1 MSTFPGITSVI
12 HITLRKFVYH
22 IKRQDSVI
30 PSMYLYWDIY
40 YTASYNTSSKNLE
53 TLNAFYSK
61 STFRRARSYTS
72 LRKII
77 DDMSL
82 PPASPAFP

>member
-1 MSTFPGITSVI
+1 M
-12 HITLRKFVYH
+12 TLCKVLYH

-40 YTASYNTSSKNLE
+40 NTASYNTSSKNLE

-72 LRKII
+72 LRKIV
-77 DDMSL
+77 DDMHIVMIRY
-82 PPASPAFP
+82 